1 MSGAE
6 KRNSNVPP
14 ARNPAPNDTA
24 ADPGESGGFIVAR
37 GRTVHVDGQAI
48 KPGQAVELSPE
59 DAEWLQARG
68 FIVPA
73 ESLDA
78 AGGGVA
84 VGGLR
89 INGGRK
95 PGGVVPR

>member
-14 ARNPAPNDTA
+14 ARNPAPNNTTE
-24 ADPGESGGFIVAR
+24 DPGESGGFIVAR
-37 GRTVHVDGQAI
+37 GRTVHVDGLAI
-48 KPGQAVELSPE
+48 KPGQPVDLSPE

-78 AGGGVA
+78 TGGGVA